1 MSDYNE
7 ENKIFFQ
14 ELDALKERIK
24 SGKLSKLDF
33 KRMPYLLELYMYI
46 KEGREDKL
54 EELGLRIEKD
64 FECQER

>member
-1 MSDYNE
+1 MSDYDKDNE
-7 ENKIFFQ
+7 IFFQ